1 MQFTHVT
8 VRVTV
13 NEENRAWGDPNG
25 TEDISF
31 SVPSELFDA
40 TKIAKLFPSLLK
52 VAQERFNLNREKFE
66 LENEGE

>member
-1 MQFTHVT
+1 MQFAHINI
-8 VRVTV
+8 RVTI
-13 NEENRAWGDPNG
+13 NEEDRNWGEPQG
-25 TEDISF
+25 EEHLSF
-31 SVPSELFDA
+31 SVPTELFDA